1 MGEIFSSPL
10 AGFLLTALVIEMT
23 PGPNMAYL
31 ATLSLSQGVRAGL
44 AAVTG
49 VALGLSVYGVAAALG
64 LSAIIDNSP
73 LLYAVLRWGGVAY
86 LLWLAWEGW
95 ASEAE
100 TSPGTADDL
109 NARPWIAFRRGL
121 ITNLLNPKAAVFYVT
136 VLPDFVQLGKGSAA
150 AQTLMLSTIYVGVA
164 TAVHLVIVF
173 LAGRLQGVIA
183 TPDKRRTIRRILAL
197 LLAAIAIWFAFS
209 TAR

>member
-1 MGEIFSSPL
+1 MI
-10 AGFLLTALVIEMT
+10 
-23 PGPNMAYL
+23 
-31 ATLSLSQGVRAGL
+31 
-44 AAVTG
+44 G

-64 LSAIIDNSP
+64 LSAIIDRSP
-73 LLYAVLRWGGVAY
+73 LLYEVLRWGGVAY
-86 LLWLAWEGW
+86 LLWLAWEAW

-100 TSPGTADDL
+100 TSPPHADDP

-121 ITNLLNPKAAVFYVT
+121 ITNLLNPKAAVFYVA
-136 VLPDFVQLGKGSAA
+136 VLPDFVRIDAGSVAS
-150 AQTLMLSTIYVGVA
+150 QTLMLSAIYVGIA
-164 TAVHLVIVF
+164 TAIHLVIVC

-209 TAR
+209 TARS